1 MAAVSTSTFLLS
13 SSSSILLVNA
23 ISCGGTVLCRCLR
36 VCMFFS
42 SCVQFHWGCGDGR
55 TAAVGLHL
63 FYVPWAKLFTI
74 IPPHGLRPIAAWSWF
89 LYIWLT
95 LLIGGGEDLAT
106 CCCCLLK
113 PVGVCCC
120 RLLNYHTVFIC
131 LPINSFTTVYP
142 FLLDILPFQQG
153 CGSRS
158 ALIRNHIPSWIRI
171 KEGQI

>member
-1 MAAVSTSTFLLS
+1 MPSAVEALCCAGASVYVCFFHLVCNFIGGVATAGRPLL
-13 SSSSILLVNA
+13 A
-23 ISCGGTVLCRCLR
+23 
-36 VCMFFS
+36 
-42 SCVQFHWGCGDGR
+42 
-55 TAAVGLHL
+55 
-63 FYVPWAKLFTI
+63 FTCFTY
-74 IPPHGLRPIAAWSWF
+74 HGLRPIAAWSRF
-89 LYIWLT
+89 LYIWLA

-120 RLLNYHTVFIC
+120 WLLNYHTVFIC

-153 CGSRS
+153 CGSGS
-158 ALIRNHIPSWIRI
+158 DLIRNHIPSWIRI